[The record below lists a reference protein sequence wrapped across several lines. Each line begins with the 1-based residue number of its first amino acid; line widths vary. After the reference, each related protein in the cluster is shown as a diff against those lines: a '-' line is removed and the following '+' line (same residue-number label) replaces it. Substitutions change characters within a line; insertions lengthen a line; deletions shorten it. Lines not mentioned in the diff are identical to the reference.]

1 MRPFLAQV
9 KIPLANVIVKAN
21 CSLDPI
27 ALRASI
33 VPNIP
38 MTQSYMM
45 DVLQDAVIQTMKFW

>member
-1 MRPFLAQV
+1 MRPYFAQV
-9 KIPLANVIVKAN
+9 KIPLANVIVKGS